1 MHTHLTPGTTLSDHY
16 AALLSAQASSGLS
29 MQRFAALHGVSAC
42 TLYLW
47 RRRLSAAAPS
57 SVEDGPR
64 LVAVDVV
71 GSARPADVFAAADRY
86 EIQLA
91 NGLRLR
97 VPTDFVAARVAELLS
112 VLRTC

>member
-1 MHTHLTPGTTLSDHY
+1 MHTRPTHGAALSDHY
-16 AALLSAQASSGLS
+16 ATLLAAQASSGLS

-47 RRRLSAAAPS
+47 RRRLSAATPS
-57 SVEDGPR
+57 MVEDGPR

-71 GSARPADVFAAADRY
+71 GSARPADAVGAADRY

-91 NGLRLR
+91 NGLSLRL
-97 VPTDFVAARVAELLS
+97 PTDFVAARVVEL
-112 VLRTC
+112 VTMLRTC